1 MGELYNRNRPVPFLF
16 WYGAVLLLS
25 TLCWRLPTLP
35 FRVPSA
41 LEGLT
46 AVFGMRTGV
55 PPPTKHQHGALKET
69 PFVDNEELRLSAD
82 EESATWRYLR
92 KKKKKKAYATL
103 TIPSV
108 NDERGR
114 NESKL

>member
-1 MGELYNRNRPVPFLF
+1 MGELYNRNRPVPFWF

-55 PPPTKHQHGALKET
+55 PPPTKHQHGALKSADPAEI
-69 PFVDNEELRLSAD
+69 VRCNEEPRRIGGRKHRHAAMLPD
-82 EESATWRYLR
+82 I
-92 KKKKKKAYATL
+92 KKKE
-103 TIPSV
+103 SV
-108 NDERGR
+108 RDSHNSFREF
-114 NESKL
+114 